1 MPDDFD
7 SEAVPAYLQR
17 VALNGKVCA
26 VVGSG
31 RGIGRQTAHALGQA
45 GAKVVCIDA
54 DIERARAVA
63 TEVGGHAWQLDATRT
78 EAVDAALQQIASEF
92 GSLDVV
98 VDIVGASMGAPLLD
112 IDDALILRNFE
123 LNLFQAMQV
132 TRAAGEVMRKNG
144 GGAVVLIGSAAG
156 ISNLPNQAIY
166 GSAKAALHHFVRYA
180 ATELGHLGVRVNAV
194 APGYVRTQRMVER
207 FSEERWEEIARNTP
221 LQRAG
226 DTADIAGAALFLCS
240 GLSAFVTGQVLVAD
254 GGLLNAPRIMKE
266 SSGRQIAGAY
276 DDPQ

>member
-1 MPDDFD
+1 MSDDFD
-7 SEAVPAYLQR
+7 SEEVPAYLQR
-17 VALNGKVCA
+17 MAMKGQVCA
-26 VVGSG
+26 VVGGG
-31 RGIGRQTAHALGQA
+31 RGIGRQTAHALSQA
-45 GAKVVCIDA
+45 GAEVICIDA
-54 DIERARAVA
+54 DIGRAKVVA

-78 EAVDAALQQIASEF
+78 EAVNATLQEIASEF
-92 GSLDVV
+92 GRLDTV
-98 VDIVGASMGAPLLD
+98 VDIVGASMGAALLD
-112 IDDALILRNFE
+112 IDDALIQRNFE

-132 TRAAGEVMRKNG
+132 TRAAGEVMARSG

-207 FSEERWEEIARNTP
+207 FSDERWEEIAQNTP

-254 GGLLNAPRIMKE
+254 GGLLNAPRIME
-266 SSGRQIAGAY
+266 GSSARQIAGRT
-276 DDPQ
+276 DDQ